1 MAVLNKI
8 RNRSGVLIVVIALA
22 LFSFIMMDV
31 IQNGG
36 FSTNRGDSVAKV
48 NGRDIPRDE
57 FMNRVEAFRQNMGQ
71 SASTTDAVEIVWQD
85 ELKSVLY
92 DEQYEKLGLSAERNM
107 INDMM
112 RKMLED
118 NPSFQN
124 ENGQYDQRRVQE
136 YVASIR
142 EFSPQEYYNWNAF
155 VEEISQVAKQ
165 DRYNKLVKGGLTTT
179 IVEGK
184 EQYKLE
190 NDKVNL
196 QFAYVPYNTIDD
208 SEITVSENE
217 IKSYIQKH
225 ASQFQV
231 EPQASLRFVTFEE
244 TASKSDEEQI
254 KEDLLAM
261 LDERIE
267 YNAVIQANDTLPG
280 FRDTTDHAEFVNTNS
295 AAPYQDI
302 WYFKKDL
309 PEDKADEIY
318 EAEVGTIVGPFKV
331 GDAYILSKVI
341 EERHLPDSVQA
352 SHILISWEGLQNAG
366 PEITRTKE
374 EAKTLADSL
383 QNVIKADN
391 SKFVELAAT
400 YSGDA
405 ANKDKG
411 GELGYF
417 TMNTMVKPFNDFV
430 FENKVGDIGVVETQF
445 GYHIVSIT
453 DQNEKTRAIKLA
465 NVIQP
470 IEPSEATIQEN
481 FSRATKFE
489 MAVRDTDFEQ
499 AANAENLDIKTATGL
514 GAMASNIPGLG
525 QNRNIVSWAYEKG
538 TKVGDFKRFDLLNGY
553 VYVQV
558 TSKNDHG
565 LMPVSDASSKVTPI
579 LRNQKKAEMIRNSIS
594 ATTIE
599 DYASS
604 KGLEIQNAT
613 AVTRANPRLPEAGV
627 EPKVVGAA
635 FGLDVNATSG
645 LIDGDNGVFMLKVTG
660 KNPATQIDN
669 YNMYVNQLN
678 AENQKVNVEEKIF
691 NTLKAKAKIEDNRAT
706 FY

>member
-31 IQNGG
+31 IQSGG
-36 FSTNRGDSVAKV
+36 FSTNRGDTIAKV
-48 NGRDIPRDE
+48 NGKDIPRDE

-71 SASTTDAVEIVWQD
+71 TSTADAVEIVWQD
-85 ELKSVLY
+85 ELKNILY
-92 DEQYEKLGLSAERNM
+92 NEQYEKLGLSAERNM

-112 RKMLED
+112 RNMLED

-124 ENGQYDQRRVQE
+124 EFGQYDQRRVQE

-155 VEEISQVAKQ
+155 VDEISQVAKQ
-165 DRYNKLVKGGLTTT
+165 ERYNKLVKGGLITT
-179 IVEGK
+179 IAEGK
-184 EQYKLE
+184 ELYKQE

-196 QFAYVPYNTIDD
+196 QFAYVPYSSINDDEVTI
-208 SEITVSENE
+208 SEND

-225 ASQFQV
+225 ASQFQI
-231 EPQASLRFVTFEE
+231 EPQVSLRYVTFEE
-244 TASKSDEEQI
+244 KASKSDEEQI
-254 KEDLLAM
+254 KADLIEM
-261 LDERIE
+261 LNERIE

-280 FRDTTDHAEFVNTNS
+280 FRETTDNAEFVNANS

-309 PEDKADEIY
+309 PETKADEIY
-318 EAEVGTIVGPFKV
+318 ESEVGTVVGPFKV
-331 GDAYILSKVI
+331 GEAYILSKVI

-366 PEITRTKE
+366 PEIERTKE

-383 QNVIKADN
+383 QNVVKADK
-391 SKFVELAAT
+391 SKFAELAET
-400 YSGDA
+400 YSSDA
-405 ANKDKG
+405 ANKNKG
-411 GELGYF
+411 GDLGYF

-430 FENKVGDIGVVETQF
+430 FENNVGDVGVVETQF

-453 DQNEKTRAIKLA
+453 DQKNRARAIKLA

-470 IEPSEATIQEN
+470 IEPSEETIQEN

-489 MAVRDTDFEQ
+489 VAVRGSDFEKS
-499 AANAENLDIKTATGL
+499 ADEENLEVKTVNGL
-514 GAMASNIPGLG
+514 GIMESTISGLG
-525 QNRNIVSWAYEKG
+525 ESRNIISWAYEKG
-538 TKVGDFKRFDLLNGY
+538 TKAGDFKRFDLINGY
-553 VYVQV
+553 VYVQL
-558 TSKNDHG
+558 TSKNDRG
-565 LMPVSDASSKVTPI
+565 LMPVSEASAKVTPI
-579 LRNQKKAEMIRNSIS
+579 LRNQKKAEMIRNSVS
-594 ATTIE
+594 ATTLQ
-599 DYASS
+599 DFASS
-604 KGLEIQNAT
+604 KGLEIENAT

-635 FGLDVNATSG
+635 FGLDVDATSG
-645 LIDGDNGVFMLKVTG
+645 LIDGNTGVFMLKVTG
-660 KNPATQIDN
+660 KNLAPEIDN
-669 YNMYVNQLN
+669 YTQYVNQLN
-678 AENQKVNVEEKIF
+678 AESQKVNMEEKVF
-691 NTLKAKAKIEDNRAT
+691 STLKAKAKIEDNRAT

>member
-165 DRYNKLVKGGLTTT
+165 DRYNKLVKGGLITT

-190 NDKVNL
+190 NDKVNI

-231 EPQASLRFVTFEE
+231 DPQVSLRYVTFEE
-244 TASKSDEEQI
+244 TASKSDEEQL

-280 FRDTTDHAEFVNTNS
+280 FRNTTNNAEFVNTNS
-295 AAPYQDI
+295 VAPYQDI

-309 PEDKADEIY
+309 PEEKADEIY
-318 EAEVGTIVGPFKV
+318 EAEVGAIVGPFKV
-331 GDAYILSKVI
+331 GNSYILSKVI

-366 PEITRTKE
+366 PEIDRTKE
-374 EAKTLADSL
+374 EAQALADSL
-383 QNVIKADN
+383 QNIVKADN
-391 SKFVELAAT
+391 SKFAELAAT

-411 GELGYF
+411 GDLGHF
-417 TMNTMVKPFNDFV
+417 AMNTMVKPFNDFA
-430 FENKVGDIGVVETQF
+430 FENNVGDIGVVETQF
-445 GYHIVSIT
+445 GYHIVWIT
-453 DQNEKTRAIKLA
+453 DQNEKSRALKLA

-489 MAVRDTDFEQ
+489 MAVRDSDFEQ
-499 AANAENLDIKTATGL
+499 AADAESLEIKTATGL
-514 GAMASNIPGLG
+514 GPMASKISGLG
-525 QNRNIVSWAYEKG
+525 ENRNIVSWAYEKG
-538 TKVGDFKRFDLLNGY
+538 TKVGDFKRFDLINGY

-579 LRNQKKAEMIRNSIS
+579 LRNQKKAEMIRNSVS
-594 ATTIE
+594 ANTLE
-599 DYASS
+599 DFASS

-645 LIDGDNGVFMLKVTG
+645 LIDGNNGVFMLKVTG

-678 AENQKVNVEEKIF
+678 AENQKVNIEEKIF

>member
-124 ENGQYDQRRVQE
+124 ETGQYDQRRVQE

-184 EQYKLE
+184 EQYELE

-309 PEDKADEIY
+309 PEEKADEIY

-383 QNVIKADN
+383 QDVIKADN

-417 TMNTMVKPFNDFV
+417 TMNTMVKDR
-430 FENKVGDIGVVETQF
+430 KSVV
-445 GYHIVSIT
+445 
-453 DQNEKTRAIKLA
+453 
-465 NVIQP
+465 
-470 IEPSEATIQEN
+470 
-481 FSRATKFE
+481 
-489 MAVRDTDFEQ
+489 
-499 AANAENLDIKTATGL
+499 
-514 GAMASNIPGLG
+514 
-525 QNRNIVSWAYEKG
+525 
-538 TKVGDFKRFDLLNGY
+538 
-553 VYVQV
+553 
-558 TSKNDHG
+558 
-565 LMPVSDASSKVTPI
+565 
-579 LRNQKKAEMIRNSIS
+579 
-594 ATTIE
+594 
-599 DYASS
+599 
-604 KGLEIQNAT
+604 
-613 AVTRANPRLPEAGV
+613 
-627 EPKVVGAA
+627 
-635 FGLDVNATSG
+635 
-645 LIDGDNGVFMLKVTG
+645 
-660 KNPATQIDN
+660 
-669 YNMYVNQLN
+669 
-678 AENQKVNVEEKIF
+678 
-691 NTLKAKAKIEDNRAT
+691 
-706 FY
+706 

>member
-31 IQNGG
+31 IQSGG
-36 FSTNRGDSVAKV
+36 FSTNRGDTIAKV
-48 NGRDIPRDE
+48 NGKDIPRDE

-71 SASTTDAVEIVWQD
+71 TSTADAVEIVWQD
-85 ELKSVLY
+85 ELKNILY
-92 DEQYEKLGLSAERNM
+92 NEQYEKLGLSAERNM

-112 RKMLED
+112 RNMLED

-124 ENGQYDQRRVQE
+124 EFGQYDQRRVQE

-155 VEEISQVAKQ
+155 VDEISQVAKQ
-165 DRYNKLVKGGLTTT
+165 ERYNKLVKGGLITT
-179 IVEGK
+179 IAEGK
-184 EQYKLE
+184 ELYKQE

-196 QFAYVPYNTIDD
+196 QFAYVPYSSINDDEVTI
-208 SEITVSENE
+208 SEND

-225 ASQFQV
+225 ASQFQI
-231 EPQASLRFVTFEE
+231 EPQVSLRYVTFEE
-244 TASKSDEEQI
+244 KASKSDEEQI
-254 KEDLLAM
+254 KADLIEM
-261 LDERIE
+261 LNERIE

-280 FRDTTDHAEFVNTNS
+280 FRETTDNAEFVNANS

-309 PEDKADEIY
+309 PETKADEIY
-318 EAEVGTIVGPFKV
+318 EAEVGTVVGPFKV
-331 GDAYILSKVI
+331 GEAYILSKVI

-366 PEITRTKE
+366 PEIERTKE

-383 QNVIKADN
+383 QNVVKADKA
-391 SKFVELAAT
+391 KFAELAET
-400 YSGDA
+400 YSSDA
-405 ANKDKG
+405 ANKNKG
-411 GELGYF
+411 GDLGYF

-430 FENKVGDIGVVETQF
+430 FENNVGDVGVVETQF

-453 DQNEKTRAIKLA
+453 DQKNRARAIKLA

-470 IEPSEATIQEN
+470 IEPSEETIQEN

-489 MAVRDTDFEQ
+489 VAVRGSDFEKS
-499 AANAENLDIKTATGL
+499 ADEENLEVKTVNGL
-514 GAMASNIPGLG
+514 GIMESTISGLG
-525 QNRNIVSWAYEKG
+525 ESRNIISWAYEKG
-538 TKVGDFKRFDLLNGY
+538 TKAGDFKRFDLINGY
-553 VYVQV
+553 VYVQL
-558 TSKNDHG
+558 TSKNDRG
-565 LMPVSDASSKVTPI
+565 LMPVSEASAKVTPI
-579 LRNQKKAEMIRNSIS
+579 LRNQKKAEMIRNSVS
-594 ATTIE
+594 ATTLQ
-599 DYASS
+599 DFASS
-604 KGLEIQNAT
+604 KGLEIENAT

-635 FGLDVNATSG
+635 FGLDVDATSG
-645 LIDGDNGVFMLKVTG
+645 LIDGNTGVFMLKVTG
-660 KNPATQIDN
+660 KNLAPEIDN
-669 YNMYVNQLN
+669 YTQYVNQLN
-678 AENQKVNVEEKIF
+678 AESQKVNMEEKVF
-691 NTLKAKAKIEDNRAT
+691 STLKAKAKIEDNRAT